1 MNFIKLW
8 LIGMALQ
15 TYTADAIPRSKGAG
29 LTKEYAAH
37 RAKVLRNVK
46 YELGFNLE
54 PNVENYSG
62 TATISFNMDSQ
73 KDDLTIDFAKGK
85 ITSAE
90 VNGMPAKLKYDGAAI
105 HLPRKLMTKG
115 RNRVLIKFEQAYS
128 KSGSGLYR
136 FVDPE
141 DKNNYLYS
149 DFEPYD
155 ANQMFPC
162 FDQPDLK
169 ASFELTVRTPKD
181 WTVITSVLPQG
192 TQASGETHLVWNFP
206 ESKLFSTYIF
216 SLHAGPYHEW
226 KDPTATIPSRLFARK
241 SLAKFVKSEEWFQPT
256 RQGMKYFQEY
266 FGIPYPF
273 AKYDQVI
280 VPDFNSG
287 AMENV
292 AAVTFSERFVPR
304 GPETIQDREDR
315 AEVILHE
322 MAHMW
327 FGNLVTMKWWDDL
340 WLNESFATFMAAK
353 ALVEATEYKSG
364 WQSFYSDMKQWA
376 YWEDQLVTTHPIL
389 ASVPNTEAA
398 FANFDGIT
406 YGKGAAVLKQL
417 SRLLGEENFQKG
429 VQQYLKTHSYE
440 NATLQN
446 FIGALADASSV
457 PLKTWSE
464 SWLQSAGLNTIGV
477 DYQCDDKA
485 KISKFTLKQSPSS
498 VTKALR
504 THKTV
509 IGAFG
514 KDAAGNLVETASVP
528 VTYSSS
534 EAEVPEMIGKD
545 CPMLVYPNYLDH
557 DYVRV
562 NLDPVSINSAK
573 SSLSSFSDSFLRSM
587 LWQSLWDMTRD
598 AQLPIAD
605 YADVAFNQLARETD
619 PRIVSSVMNNLH
631 GEWPSSNSVAG
642 YFPRTAPQ
650 EIKSYE
656 EFRLRLESFA
666 FKQLSQ
672 AAPAGDMQRIWFESW
687 VKSTYSGAEQT
698 KLIAT
703 LEGQPPVKSM
713 DIDQDLRWLTIR
725 QLSMLGH
732 SRAEDLISKEQGRD
746 PSNRGKQAALAAQ
759 ALLPS
764 LENKKKWFD
773 LVSTDKPS
781 ISLAEQKSIMW
792 NLFPT
797 SQRAVI
803 KNFKDE
809 YFKRLNKLSSKREV
823 QFVETYASSFAP
835 AFCDPSSVSQ
845 LDREI
850 KAGPGK
856 TSAIIYRELRI
867 AHQEDE
873 RCLRITEVARKAM
886 SQSPEKRM

>member
-1 MNFIKLW
+1 MKIFRL
-8 LIGMALQ
+8 ALLSISLF
-15 TYTADAIPRSKGAG
+15 TINASAMPRGKSSG

-54 PNVENYSG
+54 PNAETYSG
-62 TATISFNMDSQ
+62 TSTISFNMDSQ
-73 KDDLTIDFAKGK
+73 TDDLTIDFAKGK
-85 ITSAE
+85 VISSE
-90 VNGMPAKLKYDGAAI
+90 INGMPTKLKYDGVAI
-105 HLPRKLMTKG
+105 QLPRKLMTKG
-115 RNRVLIKFEQAYS
+115 RNRVLIKFEQAFS

-169 ASFELTVRTPKD
+169 ASFQMSVRAPKD
-181 WTVITSVLPQG
+181 WTVITSVMPEG
-192 TQASGETHLVWNFP
+192 TQASGETHQVWNFP
-206 ESKLFSTYIF
+206 ESKQFSTYIF

-241 SLAKFVKSEEWFQPT
+241 SLAKYVRPEEWFQPT

-266 FGIPYPF
+266 FGIQYPF
-273 AKYDQVI
+273 VKYDQVI

-364 WQSFYSDMKQWA
+364 WQSFYTDMKQWA

-406 YGKGAAVLKQL
+406 YGKGASVLKQL

-429 VQQYLKTHSYE
+429 VQQYLNTHSYE

-446 FIGALADASSV
+446 FINALSEASTV
-457 PLKTWSE
+457 PLKSWSE
-464 SWLQSAGLNTIGV
+464 SWLESAGLNTISV
-477 DYQCDDKA
+477 DYQCDEKS
-485 KISKFTLKQSPSS
+485 KIKNFVLKQSPSS

-504 THKTV
+504 THKTI
-509 IGAFG
+509 IGLFG
-514 KDAAGNLVETASVP
+514 KDASGNLTETAAVP
-528 VTYSSS
+528 VTYSS
-534 EAEVPEMIGKD
+534 AETNLAEMVGRD
-545 CPMLVYPNYLDH
+545 CPILVYPNYQDH

-562 NLDPVSINSAK
+562 NLDLVSINSAK

-598 AQLPIAD
+598 AQLAIND
-605 YADVAFNQLARETD
+605 YADVAFNQLARESD
-619 PRIVSSVMNNLH
+619 QRIVAAVMNNLH

-642 YFPRTAPQ
+642 YFPRTSPQ
-650 EIKSYE
+650 EAKAYE
-656 EFRLRLESFA
+656 DFRLRLEAFA

-672 AAPAGDMQRIWFESW
+672 ATPAGDMQRIWFESW
-687 VKSTYSGAEQT
+687 VKSTYSTAEQA
-698 KLIAT
+698 KLVAT
-703 LEGQPPVKSM
+703 LEGQLPVKSI
-713 DIDQDLRWLTIR
+713 DIDQDLRWLMIR

-732 SRAEDLISKEQGRD
+732 QRAEDLISKEQGRD

-764 LENKKKWFD
+764 IENKKKWFEI
-773 LVSTDKPS
+773 VSSEKPS

-792 NLFPT
+792 NLFPA
-797 SQRAVI
+797 SQRPVI
-803 KNFKDE
+803 KNFKDD

-823 QFVETYASSFAP
+823 QFIETYASSFAP
-835 AFCDPSSVSQ
+835 AYCDPASVSQ

-850 KAGPGK
+850 KGGPGK
-856 TSAIIYRELRI
+856 SSSIIYRELRI

-873 RCLRITEVARKAM
+873 RCVRILEMARKTLAQS
-886 SQSPEKRM
+886 SQKRM